1 MWGGGDNTPSPL
13 FYINNIMERKVTP
26 KKKPPVKK
34 PMVKPLPLV
43 EVIWVDA
50 EEHGDVGWNCL
61 EEMMETAKSEPKEM
75 RTVGYILFRGDNHI
89 SLISTIGVEECSSLN
104 KIPTEFV
111 REIRELN

>member
-1 MWGGGDNTPSPL
+1 
-13 FYINNIMERKVTP
+13 MERKVTP
-26 KKKPPVKK
+26 KKKPLIKK
-34 PMVKPLPLV
+34 PVVKPLPLV

-61 EEMMETAKSEPKEM
+61 EEMTETAKSEPKEM
-75 RTVGYILFRGDNHI
+75 RTVGYVLFKGDNHI
-89 SLISTIGVEECSSLN
+89 SLISTVGAEECSSLN